1 VSMVCELAA
10 PFVANSAVAGG
21 EVLAPFRAHSGS
33 CLKCQARHAAM
44 TRTAR
49 ELSAMKGERVSAPPD
64 LEWRVMASLEGD
76 LAVIRTW
83 RKPVAWSAALVSMAA
98 AILIWRLR
106 PRTS

>member
-1 VSMVCELAA
+1 MSVVCEVAA
-10 PFVANSAVAGG
+10 PFVANSAVDGV
-21 EVLAPFRAHSGS
+21 EVVRPLRSHTST

-49 ELSAMKGERVSAPPD
+49 ALTAMADETVSAPPG

-76 LAVIRTW
+76 LAVERSLA
-83 RKPVAWSAALVSMAA
+83 RPAALVAALLSMAA

-106 PRTS
+106 PRST